1 MNFII
6 AILLATTLTF
16 AYLFLKER
24 KKVAHKNCE
33 IDELH
38 KIMDEMKYGQY
49 KKNDNELALIQTEKG
64 ITEYERQR
72 NLLHLEVFLAQ
83 GKAQQQNYSYQQAA
97 AMQNAA
103 SRGNGSGYGLNNA
116 LGMLGMGSRL

>member
-24 KKVAHKNCE
+24 KKIAHKNYE

-49 KKNDNELALIQTEKG
+49 KKNDNDLALIQAEKG

-72 NLLHLEVFLAQ
+72 NLLHLEVFFAQ

-116 LGMLGMGSRL
+116 FGMLGMGSRL

>member
-1 MNFII
+1 MSFII

-16 AYLFLKER
+16 ACLFFKER
-24 KKVAHKNCE
+24 KKIAHKNYV

-38 KIMDEMKYGQY
+38 KIMDEMKYNAVFP
-49 KKNDNELALIQTEKG
+49 KKEAIMKELEIKANKEIEHILG
-64 ITEYERQR
+64 IVR
-72 NLLHLEVFLAQ
+72 
-83 GKAQQQNYSYQQAA
+83 AQQQNYSYQQA

>member
-24 KKVAHKNCE
+24 KKIAHKNYE

-38 KIMDEMKYGQY
+38 KIMDEMKYEQY
-49 KKNDNELALIQTEKG
+49 KKLDNNQELNQKNINYDQIAQLVGLTQH
-64 ITEYERQR
+64 QR
-72 NLLHLEVFLAQ
+72 NKRL
-83 GKAQQQNYSYQQAA
+83 A

-116 LGMLGMGSRL
+116 LGMLGIGSRL

>member
-6 AILLATTLTF
+6 AMLLATTLTF
-16 AYLFLKER
+16 ACLFLKER
-24 KKVAHKNCE
+24 KKIASKNYE

-49 KKNDNELALIQTEKG
+49 KKNDNDLFLIQTEKG
-64 ITEYERQR
+64 KQEYGKIYA
-72 NLLHLEVFLAQ
+72 LLLAQ
-83 GKAQQQNYSYQQAA
+83 GKASKTTITNYQQAA

-103 SRGNGSGYGLNNA
+103 SRENGSGYGLNNA

>member
-6 AILLATTLTF
+6 AMLLATTLTF

-24 KKVAHKNCE
+24 KKIAHKNYE

-49 KKNDNELALIQTEKG
+49 KKNENDLVLIQTEKG
-64 ITEYERQR
+64 RQEYEK
-72 NLLHLEVFLAQ
+72 LLDVFLAQ
-83 GKAQQQNYSYQQAA
+83 GKAQQQNYSYQQA

-116 LGMLGMGSRL
+116 LGMLGMSSRL